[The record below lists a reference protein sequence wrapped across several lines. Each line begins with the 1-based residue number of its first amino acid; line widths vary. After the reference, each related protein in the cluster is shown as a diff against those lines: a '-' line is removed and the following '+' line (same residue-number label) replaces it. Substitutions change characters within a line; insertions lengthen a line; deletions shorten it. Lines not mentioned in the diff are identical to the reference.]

1 MEELEAIVAKE
12 TKTTVETVSDP
23 PKPVTDPAMRLKFL
37 MFWSRLIITVLAMG
51 LFGYLASAM
60 LTMKEEMTSSSKD
73 VLLLMLGS
81 FLPIVLAISKFWLD
95 PDDAHTPSKD
105 TTENNVEEKEADA
118 RPAA

>member
-1 MEELEAIVAKE
+1 MAKE
-12 TKTTVETVSDP
+12 KTTVTERTLDP
-23 PKPVTDPAMRLKFL
+23 PKTKMDPSMKLKFL

-60 LTMKEEMTSSSKD
+60 LTMQEEMTSSSKD

-95 PDDAHTPSKD
+95 PDDIHDNNKPTPEPE
-105 TTENNVEEKEADA
+105 TEPKKGGDEKSN
-118 RPAA
+118 

>member
-1 MEELEAIVAKE
+1 MAKE

-60 LTMKEEMTSSSKD
+60 LTMREEMTSSSKD

-95 PDDAHTPSKD
+95 PDDIHDNNKPTPEPESK
-105 TTENNVEEKEADA
+105 EKSV
-118 RPAA
+118 PATN

>member
-1 MEELEAIVAKE
+1 MAKE
-12 TKTTVETVSDP
+12 TKTTVETVTDP
-23 PKPVTDPAMRLKFL
+23 PKQRTDPAMKLKFL

-60 LTMKEEMTSSSKD
+60 LTMQDEMTSSAKD

-95 PDDAHTPSKD
+95 PDDSHPGA
-105 TTENNVEEKEADA
+105 NGNQEEPQKISPEQEAKA
-118 RPAA
+118 

>member
-1 MEELEAIVAKE
+1 MAKE
-12 TKTTVETVSDP
+12 TKTTVETVTDP
-23 PKPVTDPAMRLKFL
+23 PKQRTDPAMKLKFL

-73 VLLLMLGS
+73 VLLLMLGA

-95 PDDAHTPSKD
+95 PDDSHPGA
-105 TTENNVEEKEADA
+105 NGNEEEQEKALPEQKA
-118 RPAA
+118 

>member
-1 MEELEAIVAKE
+1 MAKE
-12 TKTTVETVSDP
+12 KTTVTERTLDP
-23 PKPVTDPAMRLKFL
+23 PKPRTDPAMKLKFL

-60 LTMKEEMTSSSKD
+60 LTMEDEMTSSSKD

-95 PDDAHTPSKD
+95 PDDSHPG
-105 TTENNVEEKEADA
+105 NNSPQKEEEPKPETKPKEEE
-118 RPAA
+118 

>member
-1 MEELEAIVAKE
+1 MAKE
-12 TKTTVETVSDP
+12 TTTTVEKVSDP
-23 PKPVTDPAMRLKFL
+23 PKTKMEPAMKLKFL

-60 LTMKEEMTSSSKD
+60 LTMQEEMTSSSKD

-95 PDDAHTPSKD
+95 PDDIHDNNKQTPDPK
-105 TTENNVEEKEADA
+105 EKSV
-118 RPAA
+118 PATN

>member
-1 MEELEAIVAKE
+1 MAKE
-12 TKTTVETVSDP
+12 TTTTVEKVSDP
-23 PKPVTDPAMRLKFL
+23 PKTKMDPSMKLKFL

-60 LTMKEEMTSSSKD
+60 LTMQEEMTSSSKD

-95 PDDAHTPSKD
+95 PDDIHDNNNKQTPEPE
-105 TTENNVEEKEADA
+105 TEPKKGGDEKSN
-118 RPAA
+118 

>member
-37 MFWSRLIITVLAMG
+37 MFWSRLVITVLAMG

-95 PDDAHTPSKD
+95 PDDAHTPANNTK
-105 TTENNVEEKEADA
+105 NNVEEKEADA

>member
-1 MEELEAIVAKE
+1 MAKE
-12 TKTTVETVSDP
+12 TTSTVEKVSDP
-23 PKPVTDPAMRLKFL
+23 PKTKMEPAMKLKFL

-60 LTMKEEMTSSSKD
+60 LTMQEEMTSSSKD

-95 PDDAHTPSKD
+95 PDDIHDNNKQTPDPK
-105 TTENNVEEKEADA
+105 EKSV
-118 RPAA
+118 PATN

>member
-1 MEELEAIVAKE
+1 MAKE
-12 TKTTVETVSDP
+12 TTTTVEKVMDP
-23 PKPVTDPAMRLKFL
+23 PKVKMDPAMKLKFL

-60 LTMKEEMTSSSKD
+60 LTMQEEMTSSSKD

-95 PDDAHTPSKD
+95 PDDAHTG
-105 TTENNVEEKEADA
+105 NNNGPQKEEEPKPETKPKEEE
-118 RPAA
+118 

>member
-1 MEELEAIVAKE
+1 MAKE

-23 PKPVTDPAMRLKFL
+23 PKPITDPAMKLKFL

-51 LFGYLASAM
+51 LFGYLAGAM
-60 LTMKEEMTSSSKD
+60 LTMREEMTSSSKD

-95 PDDAHTPSKD
+95 PDDSHPGTNG
-105 TTENNVEEKEADA
+105 NNTNQTEEKEADA